1 MATHT
6 KSLAES
12 VELLIDKLG
21 FRKKMKEQ
29 QILQDWA
36 AIVGPQ
42 IGKISKAEKVYESVL
57 YVRVAS
63 SSWRTELMFQKHSI
77 LKQIE
82 QRYGKNVITDF
93 RFI

>member
-29 QILQDWA
+29 QILQDWS

-42 IGKISKAEKVYESVL
+42 ISKVSKAEKVYEGVL

-63 SSWRTELMFQKHSI
+63 SSWRTELMFQKHAI

>member
-1 MATHT
+1 MASHT
-6 KSLAES
+6 KSLGES

-29 QILQDWA
+29 QIVQEWA
-36 AIVGPQ
+36 TIVGPQ
-42 IGKISKAEKVYESVL
+42 ISKISKADKVVEGVL

-63 SSWRTELMFQKHSI
+63 SSWRTELMFQKHYI

-82 QRYGKNVITDF
+82 QRYGKNVINDF